1 MNKKLYTQ
9 IKNEWRSNLWLLAEL
24 LVVSVVMWYITDSVY
39 STLATYCEPC
49 GFNADHCYLIKM
61 GALSEKNEGYQPY
74 GESGR
79 TQKQEVLE
87 LLDRIQHRPGV
98 EAASLSQNSFPYNGS
113 NSGNSVQCDTMRT
126 RGYVVRRMFTPDF
139 LRVFQYR
146 GANGETPEQLVEVL
160 KENPHNMLLSNNL
173 FQYRYGVEVKDLV
186 GKDIYIGGDTTQT
199 YRIGAALQDVRYSDF
214 QQARFSYCICF
225 TEKVQDW
232 WLDKDAELCVRV
244 RPDEDHDFINRLLAD
259 AERLY
264 RVGNIYIAN
273 VRSFDDIRY
282 HFQKA
287 QTDGLRNNLVGMAFL
302 LINIFLGLL
311 GTFWFRTQQRRGE
324 IALHKVHGATN
335 RAVFSRLISE
345 GLLLLLMVTPLAV
358 GIDILLAY
366 FELNAWRNYTTLEWP
381 RLTCCA
387 AITFAVIALMIV
399 VGIWYPA
406 RKAMS
411 VQPAEALH
419 AE

>member
-24 LVVSVVMWYITDSVY
+24 LVVSVVMWYIMDNVY
-39 STLATYCEPC
+39 SNLATYYEPR
-49 GFNADHCYLIKM
+49 GFNADHCYLISM
-61 GALSEKNEGYQPY
+61 GALNEQNEGYQPY
-74 GESGR
+74 VEGGR
-79 TQKQEVLE
+79 SQKEEVLE
-87 LLDRIQHRPGV
+87 LLNRIQHRPGV

-113 NSGNSVQCDTMRT
+113 NSSILVQCDTMRT
-126 RGYVVRRMFTPDF
+126 TGFVVRRSFTPDF

-146 GANGETPEQLVEVL
+146 GANGETPEQLIEVL
-160 KENPHNMLLSNNL
+160 QENRHNMLLSNNL
-173 FQYRYGVEVKDLV
+173 FQRYGVEVKDLV
-186 GKDIYIGGDTTQT
+186 GKDIYVGGDTTRT

-214 QQARFSYCICF
+214 QQARYSYCLCLSHLI
-225 TEKVQDW
+225 TSW
-232 WLDKDAELCVRV
+232 WIDKDAELCVRV

-287 QTDGLRNNLVGMAFL
+287 QTDSLRNILMGMAFL

-335 RAVFSRLISE
+335 GAVFSRLITE
-345 GLLLLLMVTPLAV
+345 GVLLLLLVTPIAV
-358 GIDILLAY
+358 ALDILLAH
-366 FELNAWRNYTTLEWP
+366 FELNSWHNGTTLEWP
-381 RLTCCA
+381 RLALCA
-387 AITFAVIALMIV
+387 AMTFGIIALMIV

-406 RKAMS
+406 RKAMH

>member
-24 LVVSVVMWYITDSVY
+24 LVVSVVMWYIMDNVY
-39 STLATYCEPC
+39 SNLATYYEPR
-49 GFNADHCYLIKM
+49 GFNADHCYLISM
-61 GALSEKNEGYQPY
+61 GALNEQNEGYQPY
-74 GESGR
+74 VEGGR
-79 TQKQEVLE
+79 SQKEEVLE
-87 LLDRIQHRPGV
+87 LLNRIQHRPGV

-113 NSGNSVQCDTMRT
+113 NSSILVQCDTMRT
-126 RGYVVRRMFTPDF
+126 TGFVVRRIFTPDF

-146 GANGETPEQLVEVL
+146 GANGETPEQLIEVL
-160 KENPHNMLLSNNL
+160 QENHHNMLLSNNL
-173 FQYRYGVEVKDLV
+173 FQRYGVEVKDLV
-186 GKDIYIGGDTTQT
+186 GKDIYVGGDTTRT

-214 QQARFSYCICF
+214 QQARYSYCFCLSHLI
-225 TEKVQDW
+225 TSW
-232 WLDKDAELCVRV
+232 WIDKDAELCVRV

-259 AERLY
+259 AERQY

-282 HFQKA
+282 HFQKGS
-287 QTDGLRNNLVGMAFL
+287 TDNLRSNLVGMAFL

-335 RAVFSRLISE
+335 GAVFSRLITE
-345 GLLLLLMVTPLAV
+345 GVLLLLLVTPIAV
-358 GIDILLAY
+358 ALDILLAH
-366 FELNAWRNYTTLEWP
+366 FELNSWHNGTTLEWP
-381 RLTCCA
+381 RLALCA
-387 AITFAVIALMIV
+387 AMTFGIIALMIV

-406 RKAMS
+406 RKAMH

>member
-24 LVVSVVMWYITDSVY
+24 LVVSVVMWYIMDNVY
-39 STLATYCEPC
+39 SNLATYYEPR
-49 GFNADHCYLIKM
+49 GFNADHCYLISM
-61 GALSEKNEGYQPY
+61 GALNEQNEGYQPY
-74 GESGR
+74 VEGGR
-79 TQKQEVLE
+79 SQKEEVLE
-87 LLDRIQHRPGV
+87 LLNRIQHRPGV

-113 NSGNSVQCDTMRT
+113 NSSILVQCDTMRT
-126 RGYVVRRMFTPDF
+126 TGFVVRRIFTPDF

-146 GANGETPEQLVEVL
+146 GANGETPEQLIEVL
-160 KENPHNMLLSNNL
+160 QENHHNMLLSNNL
-173 FQYRYGVEVKDLV
+173 FQRYGVEVKELV
-186 GKDIYIGGDTTQT
+186 GKDIYVGGDTTRT

-214 QQARFSYCICF
+214 QQARYSYCLCLSHLI
-225 TEKVQDW
+225 TSW
-232 WLDKDAELCVRV
+232 WIDKDAELCVRV

-259 AERLY
+259 AERQY

-282 HFQKA
+282 HFQKGS
-287 QTDGLRNNLVGMAFL
+287 TDNLRSNLVGMAFL

-335 RAVFSRLISE
+335 GAVFSRLITE
-345 GLLLLLMVTPLAV
+345 GVLLLLLVTPIAV
-358 GIDILLAY
+358 ALDILLAY
-366 FELNAWRNYTTLEWP
+366 FELNSRHNGTTLEWP
-381 RLTCCA
+381 RLALCA
-387 AITFAVIALMIV
+387 AMTFGIIALMIV

-406 RKAMS
+406 RKAMH

>member
-24 LVVSVVMWYITDSVY
+24 LVVSVVMWYIMDNVY
-39 STLATYCEPC
+39 SYLATYYEPR
-49 GFNADHCYLIKM
+49 GFNADHCYLISM
-61 GALSEKNEGYQPY
+61 GALNEQNEGYQPY
-74 GESGR
+74 VEGGR
-79 TQKQEVLE
+79 SQKEEVLE
-87 LLDRIQHRPGV
+87 LLNRIQHRPGV
-98 EAASLSQNSFPYNGS
+98 EAASLSLNSFPYNGS
-113 NSGNSVQCDTMRT
+113 NSSSPVQCDTMRT
-126 RGYVVRRMFTPDF
+126 TGFVVRRIFTPDF

-146 GANGETPEQLVEVL
+146 GANGETPEQLIEVL
-160 KENPHNMLLSNNL
+160 QENRHNMLLSNNL
-173 FQYRYGVEVKDLV
+173 FQRYGVEVKELV
-186 GKDIYIGGDTTQT
+186 GKDIYVGGDTTRT

-214 QQARFSYCICF
+214 QQARYSYCFCLSHLI
-225 TEKVQDW
+225 TSGW
-232 WLDKDAELCVRV
+232 IDKDAELCVRV

-287 QTDGLRNNLVGMAFL
+287 QTDSLRNILMGMAFL

-335 RAVFSRLISE
+335 GAVFSRLITE
-345 GLLLLLMVTPLAV
+345 GVLLLLLVTPIAV
-358 GIDILLAY
+358 ALDILLAH
-366 FELNAWRNYTTLEWP
+366 FELNSWHNGTTLEWP
-381 RLTCCA
+381 RLALCA
-387 AITFAVIALMIV
+387 AMTFGIIALMIV

-406 RKAMS
+406 RKAMH

>member
-24 LVVSVVMWYITDSVY
+24 LVVSVVMWYIIDNVY
-39 STLATYCEPC
+39 SNLATYYEPR
-49 GFNADHCYLIKM
+49 GFNADHCYLISM
-61 GALSEKNEGYQPY
+61 GALNEQNEGYQPY
-74 GESGR
+74 VEGGR
-79 TQKQEVLE
+79 SQKEEVLE
-87 LLDRIQHRPGV
+87 LLNRIQHRPGV

-113 NSGNSVQCDTMRT
+113 NSSILVQCDTMRT
-126 RGYVVRRMFTPDF
+126 TGFVVRRIFTPDF

-146 GANGETPEQLVEVL
+146 GANGETPEQLIEVL
-160 KENPHNMLLSNNL
+160 QENHHNMLLSNNL
-173 FQYRYGVEVKDLV
+173 FQRYGVEVKELV
-186 GKDIYIGGDTTQT
+186 GKDIYVGGDTTRT

-214 QQARFSYCICF
+214 QQARYSYCLCLSHLI
-225 TEKVQDW
+225 TSW
-232 WLDKDAELCVRV
+232 WIDKDAELCVRV

-259 AERLY
+259 AERQY

-282 HFQKA
+282 HFQKGS
-287 QTDGLRNNLVGMAFL
+287 TDNLRSNLVGMAFL

-335 RAVFSRLISE
+335 GAVFSRLITE
-345 GLLLLLMVTPLAV
+345 GVLLLLLVTPIAV
-358 GIDILLAY
+358 ALDILLAY
-366 FELNAWRNYTTLEWP
+366 FELNSRHNGTTLEWP
-381 RLTCCA
+381 RLALCA
-387 AITFAVIALMIV
+387 AMTFGIIALMIV

-406 RKAMS
+406 RKAMH

>member
-24 LVVSVVMWYITDSVY
+24 LVVSVVMWYIMDNVY
-39 STLATYCEPC
+39 SNLATYYEPR
-49 GFNADHCYLIKM
+49 GFNADHCYLISM
-61 GALSEKNEGYQPY
+61 GALNEQNEGYQPY
-74 GESGR
+74 VEGGR
-79 TQKQEVLE
+79 SQKEEVLE
-87 LLDRIQHRPGV
+87 LLNRIQHRPGV

-113 NSGNSVQCDTMRT
+113 NSSILVQCDTMRT
-126 RGYVVRRMFTPDF
+126 TGFVVRRIFTPDF

-146 GANGETPEQLVEVL
+146 GANGETPEQLIEVL
-160 KENPHNMLLSNNL
+160 QENRHNMLLSNNL
-173 FQYRYGVEVKDLV
+173 FQRYGVEVKELV
-186 GKDIYIGGDTTQT
+186 GKDIYVGGDTTRT

-214 QQARFSYCICF
+214 QQARYSYCLCLSHLI
-225 TEKVQDW
+225 TSW
-232 WLDKDAELCVRV
+232 WIDKDAELCVRV

-259 AERLY
+259 AERQY

-282 HFQKA
+282 HFQKGS
-287 QTDGLRNNLVGMAFL
+287 TDNLRSNLVGMAFL

-335 RAVFSRLISE
+335 GAVFSRLITE
-345 GLLLLLMVTPLAV
+345 GVLLLLLVTPIAV
-358 GIDILLAY
+358 ALDILLAH
-366 FELNAWRNYTTLEWP
+366 FELNSWHNGTTLEWP
-381 RLTCCA
+381 RLALCA
-387 AITFAVIALMIV
+387 AMTFGIIALMIV

-406 RKAMS
+406 RKAMH

>member
-24 LVVSVVMWYITDSVY
+24 LVVSVVMWYIMDNVY
-39 STLATYCEPC
+39 SNLATYYEPR
-49 GFNADHCYLIKM
+49 GFNADHCYLISM
-61 GALSEKNEGYQPY
+61 GALNEQNEGYQPY
-74 GESGR
+74 VEGGR
-79 TQKQEVLE
+79 SQKEEVLE
-87 LLDRIQHRPGV
+87 LLNRIQHRPGV

-113 NSGNSVQCDTMRT
+113 NSSILVQCDTMRT
-126 RGYVVRRMFTPDF
+126 TGFVVRRIFTPDF

-146 GANGETPEQLVEVL
+146 GANGETPEQLIEVL
-160 KENPHNMLLSNNL
+160 QENHHNMLLSNNL
-173 FQYRYGVEVKDLV
+173 FQRYGVEVKELV
-186 GKDIYIGGDTTQT
+186 GKDIYVGGDTTRT

-214 QQARFSYCICF
+214 QQARYSYCFCLSLLI
-225 TEKVQDW
+225 TSSW
-232 WLDKDAELCVRV
+232 IDKDAELCVRV

-259 AERLY
+259 AERQY

-287 QTDGLRNNLVGMAFL
+287 QTDSLRNILMGMAFL

-335 RAVFSRLISE
+335 GAVFSRLITE
-345 GLLLLLMVTPLAV
+345 GVLLLLLVTPIAV
-358 GIDILLAY
+358 ALDILLAY
-366 FELNAWRNYTTLEWP
+366 FELNSRHNGTTLEWP
-381 RLTCCA
+381 RLALCA
-387 AITFAVIALMIV
+387 AMTFGIIALMIV

-406 RKAMS
+406 RKAMH

>member
-24 LVVSVVMWYITDSVY
+24 LVVSVVMWYIMDNVY
-39 STLATYCEPC
+39 SNLATYYEPR
-49 GFNADHCYLIKM
+49 GFNADHCYLISM
-61 GALSEKNEGYQPY
+61 GALNEQNEGYQPY
-74 GESGR
+74 VEGGR
-79 TQKQEVLE
+79 SQKEEVLE
-87 LLDRIQHRPGV
+87 LLNRIQHRPGV

-113 NSGNSVQCDTMRT
+113 NSSILVQCDTMRT
-126 RGYVVRRMFTPDF
+126 TGFVVRRIFTPDF

-146 GANGETPEQLVEVL
+146 GANGETPEQLIEVL
-160 KENPHNMLLSNNL
+160 QENHHNMLLSNNL
-173 FQYRYGVEVKDLV
+173 FQRYGVEVKDLV
-186 GKDIYIGGDTTQT
+186 GKDIYVGGDTTRT

-214 QQARFSYCICF
+214 QQARYSYCFCLSLLI
-225 TEKVQDW
+225 TSSW
-232 WLDKDAELCVRV
+232 IDKDAELCVRV

-287 QTDGLRNNLVGMAFL
+287 QTDSLRNILMGMAFL

-335 RAVFSRLISE
+335 GAVFSRLITE
-345 GLLLLLMVTPLAV
+345 GVLLLLLVTPIAV
-358 GIDILLAY
+358 ALDILLAY
-366 FELNAWRNYTTLEWP
+366 FELNSRHNGTTLEWP
-381 RLTCCA
+381 RLALCA
-387 AITFAVIALMIV
+387 AMTFGIIALMIV

-406 RKAMS
+406 RKAMH

>member
-24 LVVSVVMWYITDSVY
+24 LVVSVVMWYIMDNVY
-39 STLATYCEPC
+39 SNLATYYEPR
-49 GFNADHCYLIKM
+49 GFNADHCYLISM
-61 GALSEKNEGYQPY
+61 GALNEQNEGYQPY
-74 GESGR
+74 VEGGR
-79 TQKQEVLE
+79 SQKEEVLE
-87 LLDRIQHRPGV
+87 LLNRIQHRPGV

-113 NSGNSVQCDTMRT
+113 NSSILVQCDTMRT
-126 RGYVVRRMFTPDF
+126 TGFVVRRIFTPDF

-146 GANGETPEQLVEVL
+146 GANGETPEQLIEVL
-160 KENPHNMLLSNNL
+160 QENRHNMLLSNNL
-173 FQYRYGVEVKDLV
+173 FQRYGVEVKELV
-186 GKDIYIGGDTTQT
+186 GKDIYVGGDTTRT

-214 QQARFSYCICF
+214 QQARYSYCLCLSHLI
-225 TEKVQDW
+225 TSW
-232 WLDKDAELCVRV
+232 WIDKDAELCVRV

-259 AERLY
+259 AERQY

-282 HFQKA
+282 HFQKGS
-287 QTDGLRNNLVGMAFL
+287 TDNLRSNLVGMAFL

-335 RAVFSRLISE
+335 GAVFSRLITE
-345 GLLLLLMVTPLAV
+345 GVLLLLLVTPIAV
-358 GIDILLAY
+358 ALDILLAY
-366 FELNAWRNYTTLEWP
+366 FELNSRHNGTTLEWP
-381 RLTCCA
+381 RLALCA
-387 AITFAVIALMIV
+387 AMTFGIIALMIV

-406 RKAMS
+406 RKAMH

>member
-24 LVVSVVMWYITDSVY
+24 LVVSVVMWYIIDNVY
-39 STLATYCEPC
+39 SNLATYYEPR
-49 GFNADHCYLIKM
+49 GFNADHCYLISM
-61 GALSEKNEGYQPY
+61 GALNEQNEGYQPY
-74 GESGR
+74 VEGGR
-79 TQKQEVLE
+79 SQKEEVLE
-87 LLDRIQHRPGV
+87 LLNRIQHRPGV

-113 NSGNSVQCDTMRT
+113 NSSILVQCDTMRT
-126 RGYVVRRMFTPDF
+126 TGFVVRRIFTPDF

-146 GANGETPEQLVEVL
+146 GANGETPEQLIEVL
-160 KENPHNMLLSNNL
+160 QENRHNMLLSNNL
-173 FQYRYGVEVKDLV
+173 FQRYGVEVKELV
-186 GKDIYIGGDTTQT
+186 GKDIYVGGDTTRT

-214 QQARFSYCICF
+214 QQARYSYCLCLSHLI
-225 TEKVQDW
+225 TSW
-232 WLDKDAELCVRV
+232 WIDKDAELCVRV

-259 AERLY
+259 AERQY

-282 HFQKA
+282 HFQKGS
-287 QTDGLRNNLVGMAFL
+287 TDNLRSNLVGMAFL

-335 RAVFSRLISE
+335 GAVFSRLITE
-345 GLLLLLMVTPLAV
+345 GVLLLLLVTPIAV
-358 GIDILLAY
+358 ALDILLAY
-366 FELNAWRNYTTLEWP
+366 FELNSRHNGTTLEWP
-381 RLTCCA
+381 RLALCA
-387 AITFAVIALMIV
+387 AMTFGIIALMIV

-406 RKAMS
+406 RKAMH

>member
-24 LVVSVVMWYITDSVY
+24 LVVSVVMWYIIDNVY
-39 STLATYCEPC
+39 SNLATYYEPR
-49 GFNADHCYLIKM
+49 GFNADHCYLISM
-61 GALSEKNEGYQPY
+61 GALNEQNEGYQPY
-74 GESGR
+74 VEGGR
-79 TQKQEVLE
+79 SQKEEVLE
-87 LLDRIQHRPGV
+87 LLNRIQHRPGV

-113 NSGNSVQCDTMRT
+113 NSSILVQCDTMRT
-126 RGYVVRRMFTPDF
+126 TGFVVRRIFTPDF

-146 GANGETPEQLVEVL
+146 GANGETPEQLIEVL
-160 KENPHNMLLSNNL
+160 QENRHNMLLSNNL
-173 FQYRYGVEVKDLV
+173 FQRYGVEVKELV
-186 GKDIYIGGDTTQT
+186 GKDIYVGGDTTRT

-214 QQARFSYCICF
+214 QQARYSYCLCLSHLI
-225 TEKVQDW
+225 TSW
-232 WLDKDAELCVRV
+232 WIDKDAELCVRV

-259 AERLY
+259 AERQY

-282 HFQKA
+282 HFQKGS
-287 QTDGLRNNLVGMAFL
+287 TDNLRSNLVGMAFL

-335 RAVFSRLISE
+335 GAVFSRLITE
-345 GLLLLLMVTPLAV
+345 GVLLLLLVTPIAV
-358 GIDILLAY
+358 ALDILLAY
-366 FELNAWRNYTTLEWP
+366 FELNSRHNGTTLEWP
-381 RLTCCA
+381 RLVLCA
-387 AITFAVIALMIV
+387 AMTFGIIALMIV
-399 VGIWYPA
+399 IGIWYPA

>member
-24 LVVSVVMWYITDSVY
+24 LVVSVVMWYIMDNVY
-39 STLATYCEPC
+39 SNLATYYEPR
-49 GFNADHCYLIKM
+49 GFNADHCYLISM
-61 GALSEKNEGYQPY
+61 GALNEQNEGYQPY
-74 GESGR
+74 VEGGR
-79 TQKQEVLE
+79 SQKEEVLE
-87 LLDRIQHRPGV
+87 LLNRIQHRPGV
-98 EAASLSQNSFPYNGS
+98 EAASLSKYSFPYNGS
-113 NSGNSVQCDTMRT
+113 NSSSLVQCDTMRT
-126 RGYVVRRMFTPDF
+126 TGFVVRRSFTPDF

-146 GANGETPEQLVEVL
+146 GANGETPEQLIEVL
-160 KENPHNMLLSNNL
+160 QENSHNMLLSNNL
-173 FQYRYGVEVKDLV
+173 FQRYGVEVKELV
-186 GKDIYIGGDTTQT
+186 GKDIYVGGDTTRT

-214 QQARFSYCICF
+214 QQARYSYCFCLSLLI
-225 TEKVQDW
+225 TSSW
-232 WLDKDAELCVRV
+232 IDKDTELCVRV

-287 QTDGLRNNLVGMAFL
+287 QTDSLRNILMGMAFL

-335 RAVFSRLISE
+335 GAVFSRLITE
-345 GLLLLLMVTPLAV
+345 GVLLLLLVTPIAV
-358 GIDILLAY
+358 ALDILLAH
-366 FELNAWRNYTTLEWP
+366 FELNSWHNGTTLEWP
-381 RLTCCA
+381 RLALCA
-387 AITFAVIALMIV
+387 AMTFGIIALMIV

-406 RKAMS
+406 RKAMH

>member
-24 LVVSVVMWYITDSVY
+24 LVVSVVMWYIMDNVY
-39 STLATYCEPC
+39 SNLATYYEPR
-49 GFNADHCYLIKM
+49 GFNADHCYLISM
-61 GALSEKNEGYQPY
+61 GALNEQNEGYQPY
-74 GESGR
+74 VEGGR
-79 TQKQEVLE
+79 SQKEEVLE
-87 LLDRIQHRPGV
+87 LLNRIQHRPGV
-98 EAASLSQNSFPYNGS
+98 EAASLSLNSFPYNGS
-113 NSGNSVQCDTMRT
+113 NSSILVQCDTMRT
-126 RGYVVRRMFTPDF
+126 TGFVVRRIFTPDF

-146 GANGETPEQLVEVL
+146 GANGETPEQLIEVL
-160 KENPHNMLLSNNL
+160 QENRHNMLLSNNL
-173 FQYRYGVEVKDLV
+173 FQRYGVEVKELV
-186 GKDIYIGGDTTQT
+186 GKDIYVGGDTTRT

-214 QQARFSYCICF
+214 QQARYSYCLCLSHLI
-225 TEKVQDW
+225 TSW
-232 WLDKDAELCVRV
+232 WIDKDAELCVRV

-259 AERLY
+259 AERQY

-282 HFQKA
+282 HFQKGS
-287 QTDGLRNNLVGMAFL
+287 TDNLRSNLVGMAFL

-335 RAVFSRLISE
+335 GAVFSRLITE
-345 GLLLLLMVTPLAV
+345 GVLLLLLVTPIAV
-358 GIDILLAY
+358 ALDILLAH
-366 FELNAWRNYTTLEWP
+366 FELNSWHNGTTLEWP
-381 RLTCCA
+381 RLALCA
-387 AITFAVIALMIV
+387 AMTFGIIALMIV

-406 RKAMS
+406 RKAMH